1 MYLFKEKNMSLAKK
15 GRAFMESYPN
25 CKPVDLVENCGFNLS
40 YAKAFWYEEKR
51 KIFNKEHLKNRP
63 KRKLMGSNKF
73 QEPVAKPPA
82 QEPAAKS
89 PPNSPNWEQNYRGAM
104 MHVTSLEKQIV
115 GYKAVIN
122 YLEHQIEKHYGSS
135 V

>member
-1 MYLFKEKNMSLAKK
+1 MTYRFKEKNMSLAKK
-15 GRAFMESYPN
+15 GRAFMQAHPQ
-25 CKPVDLVENCGFNLS
+25 CKPVDLVENCGFKLP
-40 YAKAFWYEEKR
+40 YAITFWYEEHR

-63 KRKLMGSNKF
+63 KRKPI
-73 QEPVAKPPA
+73 EAPEKPTEKA
-82 QEPAAKS
+82 TVD
-89 PPNSPNWEQNYRGAM
+89 WEKNYRGAM
-104 MHVTSLEKQIV
+104 MCITSLEKQIV